1 MTLNFNPDPPPDPGF
16 PLEGDASE
24 HRFREL
30 ANSLPQTVF
39 EMDLQGNLTFVNR
52 SGYDMWQVTEE
63 DVARGIN
70 IFDWIVAEDHD
81 FARYNMKRVLNG
93 EVVGS
98 EYRARKKDGTVFP
111 IVVHSRPII
120 DHGVAVG
127 LRGMVIDLSAQK
139 RAEQALRESEERFRQ
154 MADALP
160 ETIIEMDL
168 AGRLSFINGSAF
180 ERWGYTRDDFD
191 RGLYGLGMLAP
202 EDRTDARDVFARAQA
217 GEQAATEYTALR
229 KDGTRFPV
237 LVRTGP
243 IARDGRVVGVRAVL
257 VDLTELKRI
266 EDARAT
272 SERRFRSLVKN
283 AAFGVYRTTLDGRF
297 VEVNPALVS
306 MLGYS
311 SERELLSV
319 PVLALYADA
328 RDRRILVERF
338 IKAEHVN
345 GVEVQW
351 KRKDG
356 TPLVVRLNGRWVGDD
371 GLPEGFEMIAEDVS
385 AQRTLE
391 DQLHQ
396 SQKMDA
402 IGRLAGGVAHD
413 FNNVLTVILGYA
425 GLLLEQLGADDPRRS
440 EATEIHKAAER
451 ASALTRQL
459 LAFSRKQ
466 VLQPRPIDL
475 NSVAANIEPML
486 RRLIGE
492 DVQLTIEAGGGLARV
507 KADPGQIEQV
517 IMNLAVNARDAMP
530 GGGKLTIATANVD
543 LDAAGARKNG
553 TSPGRHVVLAV
564 SDTGCG
570 MTAQVKAHLFEPFFT
585 TKEYGKGT
593 GLGLATVYG
602 IVRQSGGQIGVQSE
616 VNHGTTFTI
625 YFPAVVSEGHEVR
638 PGQAATGA
646 APKGSG
652 TVLLAED
659 EDAVGAL
666 ACEILTRH
674 GYSVLYARNGEHALR
689 LAGEHAGRIDLLLT
703 DIVMPAMS
711 GRELVKHVTKARPDT
726 KVLYMSGYTE
736 HAIVGSEMEQG
747 VGFLQ
752 KPFTRDSLVQA
763 VRSAIDRIEN

>member
-1 MTLNFNPDPPPDPGF
+1 MALNFEHEPEPHGPHDADP
-16 PLEGDASE
+16 SE

-39 EMDLQGNLTFVNR
+39 EMDLAGNLTFVNR
-52 SGYDMWQVTEE
+52 SGYDMWQATDE
-63 DVARGIN
+63 DVRRGIN
-70 IFDWIVAEDHD
+70 VFDWILPEDH
-81 FARYNMKRVLNG
+81 ASVRANMKRVLGG
-93 EVVGS
+93 EFVGS
-98 EYRARKKDGTVFP
+98 EYRARRKDGSVFP
-111 IVVHSRPII
+111 IVVHARPIVRE
-120 DHGVAVG
+120 GAPVG
-127 LRGMVIDLSAQK
+127 LRGMLIDLSAQK
-139 RAEQALRESEERFRQ
+139 RTEQALRESEERFRQ

-160 ETIIEMDL
+160 ETIIEMDPE
-168 AGRLSFINGSAF
+168 GRLTFINGSAF
-180 ERWGYTRDDFD
+180 ERWGYTRDDFE
-191 RGLYGLGMLAP
+191 RGLFGLEMLVP

-217 GEQAATEYTALR
+217 GERAVTEYTALR

-243 IARDGRVVGVRAVL
+243 IARVDRVVGARAVL

-266 EDARAT
+266 EDARANT
-272 SERRFRSLVKN
+272 ERRFRSLVQN

-311 SERELLSV
+311 SERELLAV

-338 IKAEHVN
+338 MKAEHVN
-345 GVEVQW
+345 GVEVLW

-371 GLPEGFEMIAEDVS
+371 GLPEGFEMIVEDVS
-385 AQRTLE
+385 AQRALE

-413 FNNVLTVILGYA
+413 FNNVLTVILGYT
-425 GLLLEQLGADDPRRS
+425 GLLLEQLGEDDPRRS
-440 EATEIHKAAER
+440 EASEIHKAADR
-451 ASALTRQL
+451 ASSLTRQL

-475 NSVAANIEPML
+475 NAVAANLEPML

-492 DVQLTIEAGGGLARV
+492 DVQLTIDAARPLWRV

-530 GGGKLTIATANVD
+530 GGGKLTIRTANVD
-543 LDAAGARKNG
+543 LDAASARKQG
-553 TSPGRHVVLAV
+553 TSPGRHVVLAI

-570 MTAQVKAHLFEPFFT
+570 MTAQVRAHLFEPFFT

-602 IVRQSGGQIGVQSE
+602 IVRQSGGQIAVHSE
-616 VNHGTTFTI
+616 IKRGTTFTT
-625 YFPAVVSEGHEVR
+625 YFPAVQAETQDVR
-638 PGQAATGA
+638 VAQPARAEAA
-646 APKGSG
+646 KGSG
-652 TVLLAED
+652 TVLLVED
-659 EDAVGAL
+659 EEAVGRL
-666 ACEILTRH
+666 ASELLARQ
-674 GYSVLYARNGEHALR
+674 GYGVLYARSGEQALQM
-689 LAGEHAGRIDLLLT
+689 AAEHGGRIDLLLT
-703 DIVMPAMS
+703 DVVMPGIS
-711 GRELVKHVTKARPDT
+711 GRELVKQLKQARPDT

-736 HAIVGSEMEQG
+736 HAVITGGELGQG
-747 VGFLQ
+747 VAFLQ
-752 KPFTRDSLVQA
+752 KPFTRDSLIQA
-763 VRSAIDRIEN
+763 VRTAVAP

>member
-1 MTLNFNPDPPPDPGF
+1 MALNFTPESEPEPRGARDA
-16 PLEGDASE
+16 EASE

-39 EMDLQGNLTFVNR
+39 EMDLAGNLTFVNR

-63 DVARGIN
+63 DVRPGIN
-70 IFDWIVAEDHD
+70 VFDWIVPEDHES
-81 FARYNMKRVLNG
+81 ARHNMTRVLAG
-93 EVVGS
+93 EIVGS

-120 DHGVAVG
+120 HNGAAIG

-160 ETIIEMDL
+160 ETIIEMDTE
-168 AGRLSFINGSAF
+168 GRLSFINGSAF
-180 ERWGYTRDDFD
+180 ERWGYTRADFE
-191 RGLYGLGMLAP
+191 RGLYGLEMLIP
-202 EDRTDARDVFARAQA
+202 DDRTDAREVFAHALA
-217 GEQAATEYTALR
+217 GEPAVTEYTALR

-243 IARDGRVVGVRAVL
+243 IARNRRVVGVRAVL

-272 SERRFRSLVKN
+272 TERRFRLLVQN
-283 AAFGVYRTTLDGRF
+283 AAFGVYRTSLDGRF

-306 MLGYS
+306 MLGYA

-319 PVLALYADA
+319 PMLALYDDP

-338 IKAEHVN
+338 MKAEHVT
-345 GVEVQW
+345 GVEVHW

-356 TPLVVRLNGRWVGDD
+356 TPLIVRLNGRWVDDD
-371 GLPEGFEMIAEDVS
+371 GLPEGFEMIVEDVS
-385 AQRTLE
+385 AQRALE

-413 FNNVLTVILGYA
+413 FNNVLTVILGYTS
-425 GLLLEQLGADDPRRS
+425 LLLEQLGGDDPRRS
-440 EATEIHKAAER
+440 EETEIHKAAER

-475 NSVAANIEPML
+475 NSVVANIEPML

-492 DVQLTIEAGGGLARV
+492 DVQLTIEAAPVLARV

-530 GGGKLTIATANVD
+530 GGGKLTNSTASLD
-543 LDAAGARKNG
+543 LDAVEAGKHG

-585 TKEYGKGT
+585 TKEYGKVT

-602 IVRQSGGQIGVQSE
+602 IVRQSGGQIGVRSE
-616 VNHGTTFTI
+616 VNRGTSCTI
-625 YFPAVVSEGHEVR
+625 YFPGVDADAQEMR
-638 PGQAATGA
+638 AGQKAAE
-646 APKGSG
+646 APRGSG
-652 TVLLAED
+652 TVLLVED
-659 EDAVGAL
+659 EDAVGGL
-666 ACEILTRH
+666 ASELLRRQ
-674 GYSVLYARNGEHALR
+674 GYAVLYARSGEEAAR
-689 LAGEHAGRIDLLLT
+689 MAADHAGGIDLLLT
-703 DIVMPAMS
+703 DVVMPGMN
-711 GRELVKHVTKARPDT
+711 GRELVKQLAKTRPGT

-736 HAIVGSEMEQG
+736 HAVVTGSEMEQG
-747 VGFLQ
+747 GAFLQ
-752 KPFTRDSLVQA
+752 KPFSRDSLIQA
-763 VRSAIDRIEN
+763 VRTAIGQ